1 MKLKITKT
9 ISQIS
14 GSYLYF
20 GFLVAFAMIMAF
32 FMFKFVFG
40 EFMQN
45 TYATIL
51 ALVVYMLLLEGFHYY
66 SIYDKKFRISVIGST
81 IIIWIAYLM
90 ERIIVQFK

>member
-20 GFLVAFAMIMAF
+20 GFLVAFAMIVAL
-32 FMFKFVFG
+32 FMFKFIF
-40 EFMQN
+40 ETFMPN
-45 TYATIL
+45 IYAIIS
-51 ALVVYMLLLEGFHYY
+51 ALFIYALFLYGSYYY